1 MEDTIGV
8 WFWDMGKRGSSG
20 GSHGKGKGKGKGK
33 GSHSKGNRLHTES
46 HRRDKYLYVL
56 TNRLTGERRVCHT
69 QRECAAVIGVSQQAV
84 SLALVRDRFRVGNWY
99 IEFPPRVYMYLCE
112 RGDEVGIGVAVE
124 GAESSDAIV
133 SSRID
138 VSEEFYGK
146 RYDMML
152 TDNFFVA
159 LFGKD

>member
-1 MEDTIGV
+1 
-8 WFWDMGKRGSSG
+8 MGKKGSSG
-20 GSHGKGKGKGKGK
+20 DSHSGSKGLHGGSKGRGKRLHVGSHGK
-33 GSHSKGNRLHTES
+33 
-46 HRRDKYLYVL
+46 DKYLYVL
-56 TNRLTGERRVCHT
+56 TNRLTAERRVCHT
-69 QRECAAVIGVSQQAV
+69 QSECAAVIGVSRQAV
-84 SLALVRDRFRVGNWY
+84 SFALVRDRNRVGNWY
-99 IEFPPRVYMYLCE
+99 VECPPRVYMYLCE

>member
-1 MEDTIGV
+1 
-8 WFWDMGKRGSSG
+8 MGKRESSG
-20 GSHGKGKGKGKGK
+20 GSHGRGKGKDKG
-33 GSHSKGNRLHTES
+33 L
-46 HRRDKYLYVL
+46 LYVL
-56 TNRLTGERRVCHT
+56 TNRLTAERRVCHT
-69 QRECAAVIGVSQQAV
+69 QTECAAVIGVSRQAV
-84 SLALVRDRFRVGNWY
+84 SFALVHSRNRVGNWY
-99 IEFPPRVYMYLCE
+99 LECPPKVYMYLCE
-112 RGDEVGIGVAVE
+112 RGDEIGIGVAVE

-159 LFGKD
+159 LFGKE

>member
-20 GSHGKGKGKGKGK
+20 DSHGKGKG
-33 GSHSKGNRLHTES
+33 
-46 HRRDKYLYVL
+46 RDKGLLYVL
-56 TNRLTGERRVCHT
+56 TNRLTAERRVCHT
-69 QRECAAVIGVSQQAV
+69 QSESAAVIGVSRQAV
-84 SLALVRDRFRVGNWY
+84 SFALVHGRNRVGNWY
-99 IEFPPRVYMYLCE
+99 VECPPRVYMYMCE

-124 GAESSDAIV
+124 GAESPYAIV

-159 LFGKD
+159 LFGKE

>member
-8 WFWDMGKRGSSG
+8 WFWDMGKKGSSG
-20 GSHGKGKGKGKGK
+20 SSHGKGKGRGK
-33 GSHSKGNRLHTES
+33 SKGL
-46 HRRDKYLYVL
+46 LYVL
-56 TNRLTGERRVCHT
+56 TNRLNAERRVCHT

-146 RYDMML
+146 RYDIML

>member
-1 MEDTIGV
+1 
-8 WFWDMGKRGSSG
+8 MGKRGSSG
-20 GSHGKGKGKGKGK
+20 GSHGRGKGKSKGFHAGSKGK
-33 GSHSKGNRLHTES
+33 SKGL
-46 HRRDKYLYVL
+46 LYVL

-69 QRECAAVIGVSQQAV
+69 QTECAAVIGVSRQAV
-84 SLALVRDRFRVGNWY
+84 SFAKAHDRFRVRNWY

>member
-1 MEDTIGV
+1 
-8 WFWDMGKRGSSG
+8 MGKKESSG
-20 GSHGKGKGKGKGK
+20 GSKGGGKGKDKG
-33 GSHSKGNRLHTES
+33 L
-46 HRRDKYLYVL
+46 LYVL

-69 QRECAAVIGVSQQAV
+69 QRECATVIGVSQQAV
-84 SLALVRDRFRVGNWY
+84 SLALVRDRFRVRNWY
-99 IEFPPRVYMYLCE
+99 IEFPPRVYMYMCE

-124 GAESSDAIV
+124 GAESPYAIV

-159 LFGKD
+159 FFGKD

>member
-1 MEDTIGV
+1 
-8 WFWDMGKRGSSG
+8 MGKKGSSG
-20 GSHGKGKGKGKGK
+20 GSHGKGKGLLGGSHGKGK
-33 GSHSKGNRLHTES
+33 VQGKGLHVGSRGKGKARGL
-46 HRRDKYLYVL
+46 LYVL

-69 QRECAAVIGVSQQAV
+69 QTECAAIIGVSRQAV
-84 SLALVRDRFRVGNWY
+84 SFALVRGRNRVGNWY
-99 IEFPPRVYMYLCE
+99 VEFPPRVFMYLCE

-152 TDNFFVA
+152 TENFFVA
-159 LFGKD
+159 LFGKE

>member
-8 WFWDMGKRGSSG
+8 WFWDMGKKGSSG
-20 GSHGKGKGKGKGK
+20 GSHGRVKGLHGD
-33 GSHSKGNRLHTES
+33 SHSKGRARGL
-46 HRRDKYLYVL
+46 LYVL
-56 TNRLTGERRVCHT
+56 TNRLTAERRVCHT

-146 RYDMML
+146 RYDIML

>member
-1 MEDTIGV
+1 
-8 WFWDMGKRGSSG
+8 MGKKGSSG
-20 GSHGKGKGKGKGK
+20 GSYGHGRGKGK
-33 GSHSKGNRLHTES
+33 SKGL
-46 HRRDKYLYVL
+46 LYIL
-56 TNRLTGERRVCHT
+56 TNRLTAERRVCHT
-69 QRECAAVIGVSQQAV
+69 QTECAAVIGVSRQAV
-84 SLALVRDRFRVGNWY
+84 SFALVHGRNRVGNWY
-99 IEFPPRVYMYLCE
+99 VECPPRVYMYLCE

-124 GAESSDAIV
+124 GAESPYAIV
-133 SSRID
+133 SSCID

>member
-1 MEDTIGV
+1 MEDTIGA
-8 WFWDMGKRGSSG
+8 WFWIMGKRESSG
-20 GSHGKGKGKGKGK
+20 GSKGGGRSLHVD
-33 GSHSKGNRLHTES
+33 SHSKGKGL
-46 HRRDKYLYVL
+46 LYVL

-69 QRECAAVIGVSQQAV
+69 QTGCAAVIGVSRQAV
-84 SLALVRDRFRVGNWY
+84 SFAKAHDRFRVRNWY

>member
-1 MEDTIGV
+1 
-8 WFWDMGKRGSSG
+8 MGKRESSG
-20 GSHGKGKGKGKGK
+20 GSHG
-33 GSHSKGNRLHTES
+33 
-46 HRRDKYLYVL
+46 RDKGLLYVL

-69 QRECAAVIGVSQQAV
+69 QTECAAVIGVSRQAV
-84 SLALVRDRFRVGNWY
+84 SFALVHGRNRVGNWY
-99 IEFPPRVYMYLCE
+99 IECPPRVYMYMCE

-124 GAESSDAIV
+124 GAESPYAIA

-138 VSEEFYGK
+138 VSEEFYKK

-159 LFGKD
+159 LFGKE

>member
-1 MEDTIGV
+1 ME
-8 WFWDMGKRGSSG
+8 KKESSG
-20 GSHGKGKGKGKGK
+20 GSHGKEKVRGKGLHVGSKGKGKGI
-33 GSHSKGNRLHTES
+33 
-46 HRRDKYLYVL
+46 LYVL

-69 QRECAAVIGVSQQAV
+69 QTECAAVIGVSRQAV
-84 SLALVRDRFRVGNWY
+84 SFAKAHDRNRVGNWY
-99 IEFPPRVYMYLCE
+99 VECPPRVYMYLCE

-146 RYDMML
+146 RYDIML

-159 LFGKD
+159 LFGKE

>member
-1 MEDTIGV
+1 MVASVEDTIGV
-8 WFWDMGKRGSSG
+8 WFCDMGKRS
-20 GSHGKGKGKGKGK
+20 KGKGLHVD
-33 GSHSKGNRLHTES
+33 SHS
-46 HRRDKYLYVL
+46 RDKGLLYVL
-56 TNRLTGERRVCHT
+56 TNRLTAERRVCHT
-69 QRECAAVIGVSQQAV
+69 QTECAAVIGVSQQAV
-84 SLALVRDRFRVGNWY
+84 SLALVHGRNRVGNWY
-99 IEFPPRVYMYLCE
+99 VECPPRVYMYLCE

-124 GAESSDAIV
+124 GAESSDAII

>member
-1 MEDTIGV
+1 
-8 WFWDMGKRGSSG
+8 MGKKESSGDSHG
-20 GSHGKGKGKGKGK
+20 GSHCRGRGLYGDSKGGGRGLYAESHNKGKG
-33 GSHSKGNRLHTES
+33 L
-46 HRRDKYLYVL
+46 LYVL
-56 TNRLTGERRVCHT
+56 TNRLTAERRVCHT
-69 QRECAAVIGVSQQAV
+69 QTECATVIGVSRQAV
-84 SLALVRDRFRVGNWY
+84 SFALVRDRFRVGNWY

-138 VSEEFYGK
+138 VSEEFYAK

-159 LFGKD
+159 LFGKEN

>member
-8 WFWDMGKRGSSG
+8 WFWDMGKRESSG
-20 GSHGKGKGKGKGK
+20 D
-33 GSHSKGNRLHTES
+33 SHSRGKDL
-46 HRRDKYLYVL
+46 LYVL
-56 TNRLTGERRVCHT
+56 TKRLTGERRVCHT
-69 QRECAAVIGVSQQAV
+69 QTECAAVIGVSRQAV
-84 SLALVRDRFRVGNWY
+84 SFALVHGRNRVGNWY
-99 IEFPPRVYMYLCE
+99 IECPPRVYMYMCE

-124 GAESSDAIV
+124 GAESPYAIV

-159 LFGKD
+159 LFGKE

>member
-1 MEDTIGV
+1 
-8 WFWDMGKRGSSG
+8 MGKKESSG
-20 GSHGKGKGKGKGK
+20 GSHGRGKGLHV
-33 GSHSKGNRLHTES
+33 GSHSKGKMLHTDS
-46 HRRDKYLYVL
+46 HSRGKSLLYVL
-56 TNRLTGERRVCHT
+56 TNRLTAERRVCHT

>member
-1 MEDTIGV
+1 
-8 WFWDMGKRGSSG
+8 MGKRGSSG
-20 GSHGKGKGKGKGK
+20 D
-33 GSHSKGNRLHTES
+33 SHSRSKALYVDS
-46 HRRDKYLYVL
+46 HSRDKGLLYVL
-56 TNRLTGERRVCHT
+56 TNRLTAERRVCYT
-69 QRECAAVIGVSQQAV
+69 QTECAAVIGVSRQAV
-84 SLALVRDRFRVGNWY
+84 SFAKAHDRFRVRNWY
-99 IEFPPRVYMYLCE
+99 IEFPPRVYMYMCE

>member
-1 MEDTIGV
+1 MAKKE
-8 WFWDMGKRGSSG
+8 SSG
-20 GSHGKGKGKGKGK
+20 GSHSMDKG
-33 GSHSKGNRLHTES
+33 L
-46 HRRDKYLYVL
+46 LYVL
-56 TNRLTGERRVCHT
+56 TNRLTAERRVCHT
-69 QRECAAVIGVSQQAV
+69 QTECAAVIGVSRQAI
-84 SLALVRDRFRVGNWY
+84 SFALVHGRNRVVNWY
-99 IEFPPRVYMYLCE
+99 VECPPRVYMYLCE

-124 GAESSDAIV
+124 GAESPYAIV

-159 LFGKD
+159 LFGKE

>member
-1 MEDTIGV
+1 ME
-8 WFWDMGKRGSSG
+8 KKGSSG
-20 GSHGKGKGKGKGK
+20 GSHSRGK
-33 GSHSKGNRLHTES
+33 RLHAES
-46 HRRDKYLYVL
+46 HRRDKGHGRGQGLLYIL

-69 QRECAAVIGVSQQAV
+69 QSECAAVIGVSQQAV
-84 SLALVRDRFRVGNWY
+84 SLALVRDRFRVRNWY

-112 RGDEVGIGVAVE
+112 KGDEVGVGVAVE

-146 RYDMML
+146 RYDIML

>member
-8 WFWDMGKRGSSG
+8 WFWDMGKRSKGKG
-20 GSHGKGKGKGKGK
+20 LHVDSHSRGKGKDNG
-33 GSHSKGNRLHTES
+33 L
-46 HRRDKYLYVL
+46 LYVL

-69 QRECAAVIGVSQQAV
+69 QSECAAVIGVSRQAV
-84 SLALVRDRFRVGNWY
+84 SFALVHGRKRVGNWY
-99 IEFPPRVYMYLCE
+99 VECPPRVFMYLCE

-159 LFGKD
+159 LFGKE

>member
-1 MEDTIGV
+1 
-8 WFWDMGKRGSSG
+8 MGKRESSG
-20 GSHGKGKGKGKGK
+20 GSHVRGKGKGKGGSKGLYVGSHGRGK
-33 GSHSKGNRLHTES
+33 GL
-46 HRRDKYLYVL
+46 LYVL

-69 QRECAAVIGVSQQAV
+69 QSESATIIGVSRQAI
-84 SLALVRDRFRVGNWY
+84 SFALVHGRNRVGNWY
-99 IEFPPRVYMYLCE
+99 VEYPPRVYMYLCE

-159 LFGKD
+159 LFGKE

>member
-1 MEDTIGV
+1 
-8 WFWDMGKRGSSG
+8 MGKRGSSG
-20 GSHGKGKGKGKGK
+20 GSHGRGKGLPVD
-33 GSHSKGNRLHTES
+33 SHSRGRGEGP
-46 HRRDKYLYVL
+46 LYVL

-69 QRECAAVIGVSQQAV
+69 QTECAAVIGVSRQAV
-84 SLALVRDRFRVGNWY
+84 SFALVHGRNRVGNWY
-99 IEFPPRVYMYLCE
+99 VECPPRVFMYLCE

-124 GAESSDAIV
+124 GAESPYAIV

-159 LFGKD
+159 LFGKE

>member
-1 MEDTIGV
+1 
-8 WFWDMGKRGSSG
+8 MGKRGSSG
-20 GSHGKGKGKGKGK
+20 DSHGMGKGKDKG
-33 GSHSKGNRLHTES
+33 L
-46 HRRDKYLYVL
+46 LYVL

-69 QRECAAVIGVSQQAV
+69 QTECAAVIGVSRQAV
-84 SLALVRDRFRVGNWY
+84 SFALLHGRNRVGNWY
-99 IEFPPRVYMYLCE
+99 MECPPRVYMYMCE

-124 GAESSDAIV
+124 GAESPYAIV

>member
-1 MEDTIGV
+1 
-8 WFWDMGKRGSSG
+8 MGKKGSSG
-20 GSHGKGKGKGKGK
+20 DSHGRGKGKDRG
-33 GSHSKGNRLHTES
+33 L
-46 HRRDKYLYVL
+46 LYVL
-56 TNRLTGERRVCHT
+56 TNRLTAERRVCHT
-69 QRECAAVIGVSQQAV
+69 QTECAAVIGVSRQAV
-84 SLALVRDRFRVGNWY
+84 SFALVHGRNRVGNWY
-99 IEFPPRVYMYLCE
+99 VECPPRVYMYLCE
-112 RGDEVGIGVAVE
+112 KGDEVGIGVAVE
-124 GAESSDAIV
+124 GAESPYAIV

>member
-8 WFWDMGKRGSSG
+8 WFWDMGKKS
-20 GSHGKGKGKGKGK
+20 KGKGLHV
-33 GSHSKGNRLHTES
+33 GSQG
-46 HRRDKYLYVL
+46 RDKGLLYVL

-69 QRECAAVIGVSQQAV
+69 QTECAAVIGVSRQAV
-84 SLALVRDRFRVGNWY
+84 SFALVHGRNRVGNWY
-99 IEFPPRVYMYLCE
+99 VECPPRVYMYLCE

-146 RYDMML
+146 RYDIML

>member
-1 MEDTIGV
+1 MGDTIGV
-8 WFWDMGKRGSSG
+8 WFWDMGKKESSG
-20 GSHGKGKGKGKGK
+20 GSHGRDKGKSKDKGV
-33 GSHSKGNRLHTES
+33 
-46 HRRDKYLYVL
+46 LYVL
-56 TNRLTGERRVCHT
+56 TNRLTAERRVCHT
-69 QRECAAVIGVSQQAV
+69 QTGCAAVIGVSRQAV
-84 SLALVRDRFRVGNWY
+84 SFALVHDRNRVGNWY
-99 IEFPPRVYMYLCE
+99 VEFPPRVYMYLCE

-124 GAESSDAIV
+124 GAESPYAIV

>member
-1 MEDTIGV
+1 
-8 WFWDMGKRGSSG
+8 MGKKESSG
-20 GSHGKGKGKGKGK
+20 GSHGKGRGKGLHVGSKGKSRG
-33 GSHSKGNRLHTES
+33 L
-46 HRRDKYLYVL
+46 LYVL

-69 QRECAAVIGVSQQAV
+69 QTECAAVIGVSRQAI
-84 SLALVRDRFRVGNWY
+84 SFAKAHDRNRVGNWY
-99 IEFPPRVYMYLCE
+99 VECPPRVYMYLCE
-112 RGDEVGIGVAVE
+112 KGDEVGIGVAVD

-146 RYDMML
+146 RYDIML

>member
-8 WFWDMGKRGSSG
+8 WFWDMGKKGSS
-20 GSHGKGKGKGKGK
+20 SDNHG
-33 GSHSKGNRLHTES
+33 
-46 HRRDKYLYVL
+46 RDKGLLYVL

-69 QRECAAVIGVSQQAV
+69 QTECAAVIGVSRQAV
-84 SLALVRDRFRVGNWY
+84 SFALVHDRNRVGNWY
-99 IEFPPRVYMYLCE
+99 VECPPRVYMYMCE
-112 RGDEVGIGVAVE
+112 KGDEVGIGVAVE
-124 GAESSDAIV
+124 GAESPYAIV

-138 VSEEFYGK
+138 VSEEFYRK

-159 LFGKD
+159 LFGKE

>member
-1 MEDTIGV
+1 MVAGVEDTIGV
-8 WFWDMGKRGSSG
+8 WFWDMGKRS
-20 GSHGKGKGKGKGK
+20 KGKGLHGD
-33 GSHSKGNRLHTES
+33 SHS
-46 HRRDKYLYVL
+46 RDKDILYVL
-56 TNRLTGERRVCHT
+56 TNRLTAERRVCHT
-69 QRECAAVIGVSQQAV
+69 QTECAAVIGVSRQAV
-84 SLALVRDRFRVGNWY
+84 SFALVHGRNRVGNWY
-99 IEFPPRVYMYLCE
+99 VECPPRVYMYLCE

-124 GAESSDAIV
+124 GAESPYAIV

-159 LFGKD
+159 LFGKE

>member
-8 WFWDMGKRGSSG
+8 WFWDMGKRSKGKGLHG
-20 GSHGKGKGKGKGK
+20 GSH
-33 GSHSKGNRLHTES
+33 S
-46 HRRDKYLYVL
+46 RDKGLLYVL
-56 TNRLTGERRVCHT
+56 TNRLTAERRVCHT
-69 QRECAAVIGVSQQAV
+69 QTECAAVIGVSRQAV
-84 SLALVRDRFRVGNWY
+84 SFAKAHDRFRVRNWY
-99 IEFPPRVYMYLCE
+99 IEFPPRVYMYMCE

-124 GAESSDAIV
+124 GAESPYAIV

-159 LFGKD
+159 LFGQD

>member
-1 MEDTIGV
+1 
-8 WFWDMGKRGSSG
+8 MGKRGSSG
-20 GSHGKGKGKGKGK
+20 GSHGRGKGKSKGFHAGSKGK
-33 GSHSKGNRLHTES
+33 SKGL
-46 HRRDKYLYVL
+46 LYVL

-69 QRECAAVIGVSQQAV
+69 QSECAAVIGVSRQAV
-84 SLALVRDRFRVGNWY
+84 SFALVHDRNRVGNWY
-99 IEFPPRVYMYLCE
+99 MEYPPRVYMYLCE

>member
-1 MEDTIGV
+1 
-8 WFWDMGKRGSSG
+8 MGKKESSG
-20 GSHGKGKGKGKGK
+20 GSHGRGKSKGKARG
-33 GSHSKGNRLHTES
+33 L
-46 HRRDKYLYVL
+46 LYVL
-56 TNRLTGERRVCHT
+56 TNRLTGERRVCYT
-69 QRECAAVIGVSQQAV
+69 QTECAAVIGVSRQAV
-84 SLALVRDRFRVGNWY
+84 SFALVHGRNRVCDWY
-99 IEFPPRVYMYLCE
+99 VEFPPRVYMYLCE

-152 TDNFFVA
+152 TGDFFVA

>member
-1 MEDTIGV
+1 MEDTIGA
-8 WFWDMGKRGSSG
+8 WFWDMGKKESSG
-20 GSHGKGKGKGKGK
+20 GSHGKNRGKDLHVDSHSGSKGKDKG
-33 GSHSKGNRLHTES
+33 L
-46 HRRDKYLYVL
+46 LYVL
-56 TNRLTGERRVCHT
+56 TNRLTAERRVCHT
-69 QRECAAVIGVSQQAV
+69 QTECAAVIGVSRQAV
-84 SLALVRDRFRVGNWY
+84 SFALVHGRNRVGNWY
-99 IEFPPRVYMYLCE
+99 VECPPRVYMYLCE

>member
-1 MEDTIGV
+1 
-8 WFWDMGKRGSSG
+8 MGKRSSKG
-20 GSHGKGKGKGKGK
+20 DSRGKGKC
-33 GSHSKGNRLHTES
+33 SHSKGKGLHAES

-69 QRECAAVIGVSQQAV
+69 QTECAAVIGVSRQAV
-84 SLALVRDRFRVGNWY
+84 SFALVHGRNRVGNWY

>member
-20 GSHGKGKGKGKGK
+20 DSHGGSKGKDKG
-33 GSHSKGNRLHTES
+33 L
-46 HRRDKYLYVL
+46 LYVL
-56 TNRLTGERRVCHT
+56 TNRLTAERRVCHT
-69 QRECAAVIGVSQQAV
+69 QSECAAVIGVSRQAV
-84 SLALVRDRFRVGNWY
+84 SFALVHGRNRVGNWY
-99 IEFPPRVYMYLCE
+99 VECPPRVYMYLCE

-138 VSEEFYGK
+138 VSEEFYTK
-146 RYDMML
+146 RYDIML
-152 TDNFFVA
+152 TDDFFVV

>member
-8 WFWDMGKRGSSG
+8 WFWDMGKKESSG
-20 GSHGKGKGKGKGK
+20 GSHGRGK
-33 GSHSKGNRLHTES
+33 GSHGGSKGLHVGS
-46 HRRDKYLYVL
+46 KVKGRGLLYVL
-56 TNRLTGERRVCHT
+56 TNRLTAERRVCHT

-146 RYDMML
+146 RYDIML